1 MSALKK
7 KRTLDLGWVAPLSSI
22 APKRLLLNSKFLKEA
37 LPFKAAWILL
47 DSCLLLKVYKYNS
60 TPFACMQI
68 LGDTIAWIFHT
79 TCNFKSCSI

>member
-1 MSALKK
+1 MRPLKK
-7 KRTLDLGWVAPLSSI
+7 KRTSDLGWVAPLSLI

-47 DSCLLLKVYKYNS
+47 DSCLLPKVYKYNS